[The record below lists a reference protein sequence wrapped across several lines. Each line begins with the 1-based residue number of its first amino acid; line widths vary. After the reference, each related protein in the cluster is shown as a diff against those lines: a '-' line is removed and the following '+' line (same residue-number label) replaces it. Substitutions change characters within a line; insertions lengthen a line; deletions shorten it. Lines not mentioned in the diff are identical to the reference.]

1 MAFLLETF
9 RGFIALIGI
18 PVCDC
23 TIFGNPADWRSE
35 CVGAEA
41 PSEEKVRLSTI
52 KTKKTSFRS
61 PILRGM

>member
-9 RGFIALIGI
+9 RGFIALIGT
-18 PVCDC
+18 VCDC

-41 PSEEKVRLSTI
+41 PSEEKSA
-52 KTKKTSFRS
+52 
-61 PILRGM
+61 